1 MNDLVEYIKS
11 KCKNLDD
18 VYFRKMNIKNN
29 DLWIIFNDALVASD
43 LVSNFVIRSIVE
55 TITDYEGDSQGSK
68 SDSNESN
75 KLKDRIQEKLNIE
88 KSKTNSKIELENSL
102 AINKIKKVDKTEKHY
117 KTYNKSN
124 RNCCIRTNNRRLFY
138 KIFKILF

>member
-75 KLKDRIQEKLNIE
+75 KLKDRIQE
-88 KSKTNSKIELENSL
+88 
-102 AINKIKKVDKTEKHY
+102 
-117 KTYNKSN
+117 
-124 RNCCIRTNNRRLFY
+124 IR
-138 KIFKILF
+138 